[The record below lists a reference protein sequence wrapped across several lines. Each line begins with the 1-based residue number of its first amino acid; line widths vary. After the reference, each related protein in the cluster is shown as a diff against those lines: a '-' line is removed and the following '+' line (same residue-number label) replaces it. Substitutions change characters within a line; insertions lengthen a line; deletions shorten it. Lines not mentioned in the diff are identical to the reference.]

1 MNEFFT
7 SYDNTHFENRKL
19 PALIDNQ
26 DPFGGIFKQK
36 NRFNKNLMS
45 DIKTAESN
53 NSAGKSSSGLHHQ
66 RQEINHV
73 DPLFGAI

>member
-1 MNEFFT
+1 VNEFFT

-19 PALIDNQ
+19 SALIDNQ
-26 DPFGGIFKQK
+26 DPFGGIFIQK

-53 NSAGKSSSGLHHQ
+53 NSAGKSSSGLHYQ